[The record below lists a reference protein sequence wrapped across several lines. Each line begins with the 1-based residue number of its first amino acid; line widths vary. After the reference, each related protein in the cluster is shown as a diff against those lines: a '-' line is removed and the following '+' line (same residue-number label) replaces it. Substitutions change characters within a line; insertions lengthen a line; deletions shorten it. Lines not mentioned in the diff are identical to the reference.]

1 MIEVK
6 IENFQAIDSLK
17 FHIEGFTAVVGRSN
31 LGKSSIIRAL
41 KAALSGAD
49 GNNFV
54 RHDPETC
61 ARVLRGVKKC
71 RCFCSVHFKFEDGRR
86 LLWEKGDAINQYTA
100 WAVDGEKTVYSN
112 VGGKSSDAPSMLEK
126 GFAPIELSQKKNFLQ
141 VADQFNP
148 LFLLDLSGT
157 VVADVLSDVAQLDE
171 INKAMR
177 LVSKDRRSAA
187 STRKVRED
195 DVKTIGVKLEKYE
208 TLDRTLQ
215 QANKVEQK
223 HDHMLIHLGKI
234 DLIAGFLENYI
245 RVGVALKALKKAV
258 EPELPEVHPLNASA
272 IKYSE
277 ADRLLGELEK
287 GVAGVRSL
295 LGVQKVELPDIEQI
309 KVKAEKAQKA
319 SELFMRLTTV
329 AYALRDLKGVDQVEV
344 PALPSLGER
353 VENLKSINRWQTRLQ
368 TLESALGQYKGFD
381 DVADLDASKLRQAQ
395 TRLVEASGFYSKLVA
410 LEDTI
415 RQTQADLDAA
425 ESEEALVLSDFKALG
440 VCPTC
445 SQNITPEGHAH

>member
-41 KAALSGAD
+41 KAALSGAE

-54 RHDPETC
+54 RHDPESC

-112 VGGKSSDAPSMLEK
+112 VGGRGSDAPSMLEK
-126 GFAPIELSQKKNFLQ
+126 GFAPIELGQKKNFLQ

-148 LFLLDLSGT
+148 LFLIDLSGP

-195 DVKTIGVKLEKYE
+195 DVKTIGVKLEKYAN
-208 TLDRTLQ
+208 LDHTLQ
-215 QANKVEQK
+215 QSNQVEQK

-245 RVGVALKALKKAV
+245 RVELALKALQRAV
-258 EPELPEVHPLNASA
+258 EPELPEATPLNASA
-272 IKYSE
+272 IKYSQ
-277 ADRLLGELEK
+277 ADRLLGDLEI
-287 GVAGVRSL
+287 GVAGVRAL
-295 LGVQKVELPDIEQI
+295 LGVQEVELPDVEQL
-309 KVKAEKAQKA
+309 KAKAEKVQKA
-319 SELFMRLTTV
+319 SELLKRLTTV

-353 VENLKSINRWQTRLQ
+353 VENLKSLNRWQTRLRD
-368 TLESALGQYKGFD
+368 LETSLGQYEGFD
-381 DVADLDASKLRQAQ
+381 GVADLDSSELKQTQ
-395 TRLVEASGFYSKLVA
+395 TRLTTVSDLCSKFVA
-410 LEDTI
+410 LEDVI
-415 RQTQADLDAA
+415 SQTQKDLDAA
-425 ESEEALVLSDFKALG
+425 ESEEALVLSEFKALG

-445 SQNITPEGHAH
+445 SQDILPEGHAH